1 MSTDTIV
8 LYHVHSAF
16 NRLPKRRKCLLVC
29 FFTFVAVGD
38 GGPGLVRVE
47 VDVDASSSIGEEG
60 VGQNH
65 SFAVKGEIVSVVP
78 AGKIRPN

>member
-1 MSTDTIV
+1 
-8 LYHVHSAF
+8 VHLTGFQSGENVF
-16 NRLPKRRKCLLVC
+16 WCV

-78 AGKIRPN
+78 AGKIRLN